1 MREILSLTV
10 DIQGITYLI
19 LCVDLPSPLFSGCN
33 SIKGGQVSLIS
44 ILPQWFGE
52 ETQNLLQHTGADHS
66 RFFTAVVESLR
77 CSPPFKLPSKT
88 EERDFF
94 TREEQSRTAT
104 RTLSIAPPPDNSMYA
119 VSCYLLLLLHP
130 FLLFSSPVIF
140 ISLLDREVIK
150 YYRETFICYGC
161 TLYIVC

>member
-1 MREILSLTV
+1 MGRGLRLGRREGERERGRMREILSLTV
-10 DIQGITYLI
+10 DIQGITYWGS
-19 LCVDLPSPLFSGCN
+19 LCVDLPPPLFSGCN
-33 SIKGGQVSLIS
+33 SINGGQVSLIS

-77 CSPPFKLPSKT
+77 CSPPFKLPNKQ

-104 RTLSIAPPPDNSMYA
+104 RTLSIAPPPANSAYA
-119 VSCYLLLLLHP
+119 VSCYLLLPLHP
-130 FLLFSSPVIF
+130 FLLFSSPAIF
-140 ISLLDREVIK
+140 ISPS
-150 YYRETFICYGC
+150 G
-161 TLYIVC
+161 